1 MRFLMEISKLF
12 SLTSPDRIRKTQNE
26 NVQEKAQSK
35 LFCNVDTVSISKNE
49 NVMEKYAYKFDIL
62 TSESLKM
69 SKNAELLSSLKAGSL
84 TSLAYDTVAKSY
96 SIIGNLKATIG
107 TYSAEMTSILS
118 SPFLSE
124 EEKKS
129 KLKEIEKKI
138 EKLFDEAIY
147 KISKLRSLTETFK
160 SLAPVFLNL
169 KSSNGLTNEITTM
182 FSTMIE
188 NINTKPTDLS
198 EIESP
203 NEMSEKINENKDFF
217 LGKDQDKIINNN
229 LEDILKRKKEIEE
242 KLATPNI
249 QNDEKERLKQELI
262 IYNSME
268 KTMRSYK

>member
-1 MRFLMEISKLF
+1 M
-12 SLTSPDRIRKTQNE
+12 
-26 NVQEKAQSK
+26 
-35 LFCNVDTVSISKNE
+35 
-49 NVMEKYAYKFDIL
+49 
-62 TSESLKM
+62 
-69 SKNAELLSSLKAGSL
+69 
-84 TSLAYDTVAKSY
+84 
-96 SIIGNLKATIG
+96 
-107 TYSAEMTSILS
+107 
-118 SPFLSE
+118 
-124 EEKKS
+124 
-129 KLKEIEKKI
+129 
-138 EKLFDEAIY
+138 
-147 KISKLRSLTETFK
+147 
-160 SLAPVFLNL
+160 FLNL